1 MFTIPDT
8 VDHTGASVH
17 VAASG
22 CTSGTYGAVT
32 SFIIG
37 ASNPSQDSLH
47 VYVHP
52 FSLS

>member
-8 VDHTGASVH
+8 VNHTGATVH
-17 VAASG
+17 VAA
-22 CTSGTYGAVT
+22 CTSGIYGAVT